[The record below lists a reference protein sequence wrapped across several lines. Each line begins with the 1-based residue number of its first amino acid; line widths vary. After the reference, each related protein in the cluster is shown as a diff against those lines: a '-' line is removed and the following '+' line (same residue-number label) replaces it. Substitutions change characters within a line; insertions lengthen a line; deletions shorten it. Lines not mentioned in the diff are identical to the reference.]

1 MNSTGEMELRE
12 VKGLNEM
19 NCQICSSKALV
30 HVTSLGHHALP
41 DAFLTPR
48 QAAEPFTV
56 YPLDLYICHQ
66 CWLAQIGYSV
76 DPGLLFTD
84 FVYTTESNPASR
96 PHFERLV
103 KSFIERFELGRGD
116 LAVDLASN
124 DGTLL
129 EQYGNAVELLG
140 VDPSSA
146 ARIAIEKGLPTIV
159 EFFTEATARQILA
172 THQPAKIITTM
183 NAFAHIKEL
192 DSFMG
197 GVLVLLAK
205 TGVFIS
211 ESHHL
216 QNVIVKMQ
224 YDLIHH
230 EHLRFYSLRPLMVLF
245 DRYGLEIFDVE
256 ETETQGG
263 SIVVYA
269 ARKGAYPVSA
279 NVARVLEQ
287 ETAAGL
293 YSAATYETWA
303 RRLIQS
309 KQRLMSLLYELKA
322 KGARIAGIGAS
333 AKGNTIINYCG
344 IRPDILDYITEGAEL
359 KLGKLAP
366 GSLIPVVADQELLE
380 RQPEYALILTSNLKD
395 IVIRRLREKGYK
407 GEFIVPGDV
416 PSIE

>member
-1 MNSTGEMELRE
+1 MKSTGEKELRG

-41 DAFLTPR
+41 DAFLAPC

-56 YPLDLYICHQ
+56 YPLDLYICNQ

-76 DPGLLFTD
+76 DPGLLFRD

-146 ARIAIEKGLPTIV
+146 ARIAIAKGLPTIV

-172 THQPAKIITTM
+172 TRQPAKIITTM

-192 DSFMG
+192 DAFMG
-197 GVLVLLAK
+197 GVLALLAK

-269 ARKGAYPVSA
+269 ARKGAYPVAA

-293 YSAATYETWA
+293 YSAETYETWA

-407 GEFIVPGDV
+407 GKFIVPGDV

>member
-1 MNSTGEMELRE
+1 MKSTGEKELRG
-12 VKGLNEM
+12 VKGPNEM
-19 NCQICSSKALV
+19 NCQICSSKELV

-41 DAFLTPR
+41 DVFLTPR

-56 YPLDLYICHQ
+56 YPLDLYICGQ

-76 DPGLLFTD
+76 DPSLLFRD
-84 FVYTTESNPASR
+84 FVYTTESNPASK
-96 PHFERLV
+96 PHFEGLI
-103 KSFIERFELGRGD
+103 KSFIERFRLGPND

-129 EQYGNAVELLG
+129 EQYGNAVKVLG

-146 ARIAIEKGLPTIV
+146 AKRAIEKGLPTIV
-159 EFFTEATARQILA
+159 DFFTEATARQISA
-172 THQPAKIITTM
+172 TYQPAKIITTM

-192 DSFMG
+192 DAFMG
-197 GVLVLLAK
+197 GVVALLARS
-205 TGVFIS
+205 GVFIS

-216 QNVIVKMQ
+216 QNVITKMQ

-269 ARKGAYPVSA
+269 ARKGVYSVSA
-279 NVARVLEQ
+279 NVARVLER

-293 YSAATYETWA
+293 YSAATYEAWA
-303 RRLIQS
+303 RRLIRS
-309 KQRLMSLLYELKA
+309 KHQLMSLLCALKA

-344 IRPDILDYITEGAEL
+344 IRSDILDYITEVSEL

-366 GSLIPVVADQELLE
+366 GSLIPVVADQELLD

-395 IVIRRLREKGYK
+395 IVIRKLRERGYK
-407 GEFIVPGDV
+407 GKFIVPGDA

>member
-1 MNSTGEMELRE
+1 
-12 VKGLNEM
+12 
-19 NCQICSSKALV
+19 
-30 HVTSLGHHALP
+30 
-41 DAFLTPR
+41 
-48 QAAEPFTV
+48 
-56 YPLDLYICHQ
+56 
-66 CWLAQIGYSV
+66 
-76 DPGLLFTD
+76 
-84 FVYTTESNPASR
+84 
-96 PHFERLV
+96 
-103 KSFIERFELGRGD
+103 
-116 LAVDLASN
+116 
-124 DGTLL
+124 
-129 EQYGNAVELLG
+129 
-140 VDPSSA
+140 
-146 ARIAIEKGLPTIV
+146 
-159 EFFTEATARQILA
+159 
-172 THQPAKIITTM
+172 
-183 NAFAHIKEL
+183 
-192 DSFMG
+192 
-197 GVLVLLAK
+197 
-205 TGVFIS
+205 
-211 ESHHL
+211 
-216 QNVIVKMQ
+216 
-224 YDLIHH
+224 
-230 EHLRFYSLRPLMVLF
+230 MVLF

-269 ARKGAYPVSA
+269 ARKGAYPVA
-279 NVARVLEQ
+279 GNVARVLEQ

>member
-1 MNSTGEMELRE
+1 MTSTGEKELRG

-30 HVTSLGHHALP
+30 HVSSLGHHALP
-41 DAFLTPR
+41 DVFLTPR
-48 QAAEPFTV
+48 QATESFTV
-56 YPLDLYICHQ
+56 YPLDLYVCSQ
-66 CWLAQIGYSV
+66 CWLAQIGYTV
-76 DPGLLFTD
+76 DPSLLFRD
-84 FVYTTESNPASR
+84 FVYTTESNPASK
-96 PHFERLV
+96 PHFEGLV
-103 KSFIERFELGRGD
+103 KSFIERFQLGPND

-129 EQYGNAVELLG
+129 EQYGNAVKILG

-146 ARIAIEKGLPTIV
+146 AERAIAKGLPTIV
-159 EFFTEATARQILA
+159 DFFTEDTARQILA
-172 THQPAKIITTM
+172 THQPAKIVTTM

-192 DSFMG
+192 DAFMG
-197 GVLVLLAK
+197 GVLALLAK
-205 TGVFIS
+205 DGVFVS

-216 QNVIVKMQ
+216 QNVIAKMQ

-245 DRYGLEIFDVE
+245 ARYGLEIFDVE
-256 ETETQGG
+256 ENEMQGG
-263 SIVVYA
+263 SILVYA
-269 ARKGAYPVSA
+269 ARNGAYPASA
-279 NVARVLEQ
+279 NVARMLEQ

-293 YSAATYETWA
+293 YSAVTYETWA
-303 RRLIQS
+303 LRLIQS
-309 KQRLMSLLYELKA
+309 KQRLMSLLYSLKA

-344 IRPDILDYITEGAEL
+344 IRPDILDFITEISEL

-380 RQPEYALILTSNLKD
+380 RQPEFALILTSNLKD
-395 IVIRRLREKGYK
+395 IVIRKLRERGYK
-407 GEFIVPGDV
+407 GKFIVPGDV